1 MSGLTDE
8 LQLGA
13 FCKQSWDD
21 KVQFGQT
28 AAYLAVA
35 ISLAHILRHC
45 CCSRKRGELLRME
58 IVILSLV
65 PLYALNAQ
73 YCLTKVTN
81 LYMLPELVTLLR
93 EFYESFALAA
103 FVNFILTWLGGF
115 RFVVKQ
121 FMREQQMPQH
131 VWVTC
136 FPRLVNWC
144 PSLGDRRWMPF
155 RPGGHLIRGILFGM
169 LQYTVVSAVVSVV
182 SVILWASVVSHSERG
197 ALASDMFINQ
207 NGVELYKKVQTPL
220 LAIKGASVGLAMY
233 CTILLLAETE
243 RNQWLHVR
251 LEQSSPHSK
260 FLAIKILVFAT
271 MIQKT
276 LCEKV
281 LPIERLGL
289 LPKVTSCVGEDMT
302 ADEIGIAIQNFVL
315 CFELLVF
322 ALVHLCVY
330 PVYETHDAQVQVW
343 CEDGNIAQMRSFR
356 RKERE
361 LKLTCKRFLAGE
373 GLDQA
378 QAPLEELFSFF
389 HPQGKAE
396 LNPIEFGFL
405 LQRAGYDAEPGG
417 VIERL
422 QRRAEERGGYISC
435 REFAQYARP
444 EAAGAAAEAPRQ
456 HAAVGV

>member
-1 MSGLTDE
+1 
-8 LQLGA
+8 
-13 FCKQSWDD
+13 
-21 KVQFGQT
+21 
-28 AAYLAVA
+28 
-35 ISLAHILRHC
+35 
-45 CCSRKRGELLRME
+45 
-58 IVILSLV
+58 LSLV

-302 ADEIGIAIQNFVL
+302 ADEIGIAIQNFML

-378 QAPLEELFSFF
+378 QAHLEELFSFF

-422 QRRAEERGGYISC
+422 QRRAEERGGYISYW
-435 REFAQYARP
+435 EFAQYVRPDAAR
-444 EAAGAAAEAPRQ
+444 AAAQAPRQ
-456 HAAVGV
+456 HAVGV